1 MTRLRERALRLTAAA
16 LAATML
22 AAIAAAGLA
31 WASSQFKQT
40 AKVTLTAKK
49 EGAST
54 GFKANLRSSDPGA
67 PLEKPQGLKTL
78 TIAFPAKT
86 SFNFK
91 TKALA
96 LCKASDTELV
106 ATGGAACPAKSKLGS
121 GSATA
126 NGAPVFPKIEENV
139 TAYAYNG
146 QIVLLLAPKVLGA
159 GSVIVL
165 HGKISGS
172 KMTTQVPPLAVG
184 GLTIVITGLE
194 LSVKSVGSGKST
206 WAKAGKCANGKFTVK
221 STFVYET
228 GEKLTISS
236 SSSCK
241 K

>member
-1 MTRLRERALRLTAAA
+1 MKRLRGNALKLT
-16 LAATML
+16 
-22 AAIAAAGLA
+22 AAGLA
-31 WASSQFKQT
+31 VAMAAVAVASIAFASSQFKQT

-54 GFKANLRSSDPGA
+54 GFKASLQSSDPGA

-78 TIAFPAKT
+78 TVTFPAKT

-91 TKALA
+91 TKELK
-96 LCKASDTELV
+96 LCKASDIELV
-106 ATGGAACPAKSKLGS
+106 ATGGSACPAKSKIGS
-121 GSATA
+121 GGATA

-139 TAYAYNG
+139 TAYAFNG

-165 HGKISGS
+165 HGKISAN
-172 KMTTQVPPLAVG
+172 KMTTEVPPLKVG

-194 LSVKSVGSGKST
+194 LSVKSVGKGKGT
-206 WAKAGKCANGKFTVK
+206 WAKAGTCAKGKFTVK
-221 STFVYET
+221 SSFLYET

>member
-1 MTRLRERALRLTAAA
+1 MTRLRGHVLKLTAAG

-22 AAIAAAGLA
+22 AAIGLASLA

-49 EGAST
+49 AGAST
-54 GFKANLRSSDPGA
+54 GFKANLQATDPGA

-106 ATGGAACPAKSKLGS
+106 ATGGSACPAKSKLGS
-121 GSATA
+121 GGATA
-126 NGAPVFPKIEENV
+126 NGAPVFPKIAENV
-139 TAYAYNG
+139 TAYAASN

-165 HGKISGS
+165 HGKISGNT
-172 KMTTQVPPLAVG
+172 MTTQVPPLAVG

-206 WAKAGKCANGKFTVK
+206 WAKAGKCSKGKFTVK
-221 STFVYET
+221 SSFVYET
-228 GEKLTISS
+228 GEKQTISS
-236 SSSCK
+236 TSSCK
-241 K
+241 